1 MRVAANILHRH
12 GLERPDCRPLHMYGC
27 TQDEFS
33 ILQESLRHNY
43 NCRAADF
50 VFWATEQIRRNFHGG
65 PLKWELIFNELSWPE
80 DQDWGRN
87 LAERGLDWWGREVQ
101 RDSSGNRMFLYTLMA
116 EGGIPESLLKNPGN
130 FRNVVLGLLRDV
142 EAEGGTAAKPWL
154 ELIAERRIEQ
164 LPQAFRSPHIT
175 RLLADFAFFLAELR
189 ARLPHDLP
197 VSAAVRWLDGKYPGW
212 ISQVPLRMTEE
223 IAETLI
229 HPAILSERHTSFATS
244 DPLCKRELRL
254 DQSGKWQGYLIFEDD
269 GWLPD
274 ELFKDSVGRRLRM
287 MPSGSDSIDG
297 LVYSAAPE
305 EGGWRLRRF
314 GNRRKSEFPY
324 DPQIPFSLVA
334 YEDGRSKGEAVID
347 PGMPAADA
355 APSFWGAAE
364 SESNAE
370 ESARLVPRSGSGKT
384 RKAFIWVLAAEDV
397 EPVADEGLTLAEPE
411 TAPGGRLWRAS
422 GKGVLQLGDTQYRIE
437 TGSDDETPDAALIP
451 SGRILPGWRRFGNR
465 PVYLGRVKYL
475 GRYATWALRAVS
487 EHELRRRPTRGVL
500 FSELVEWSRNSVV
513 LANFQIV
520 SIPEN
525 AQLKLREVSTG
536 VVELEA
542 DGLANGLRVQITAG
556 GIPSVGDV
564 VDGRVTLKL
573 EVPGRVPKGIELRLS
588 DPAEGRAL
596 ELHSH
601 WPFRHGTIINPD
613 GERLE
618 ANLPSTPNAL
628 HGWRSVVPT
637 GSKGDLQLRLR
648 GEIEV
653 ALPVQGESS
662 ISAQRPLIEAI
673 LAQGGP
679 DAQVDVSL
687 AVDGESKRLEIRRYQ
702 DNATVHDGILR
713 VGLDRDAPY
722 SSESALE
729 KSIREGRVLAVHA
742 VDTTDPNRY
751 VEKENWAS
759 GDLNELLG
767 SDGGPWLIQSKLDG
781 KAQRAA
787 VWCARPLPE
796 TTRAERIEEFAE
808 KWNALVQ
815 EPQSKEWERLLD
827 LISVARQGGDPGTL
841 DLVQAL
847 AKAPAAV
854 IALAMRVPKESI
866 VEIRELDTVAP
877 IFWPCIPI
885 SEFQRAIC
893 ADIARWKTKL
903 LEFFNSEDAELE
915 ADRVVLKRV
924 NDILLIMPE
933 LTGHFGWA
941 MSDTD
946 LIDRALHHP
955 DQQALLKP
963 MLLPNPIARLSEAI
977 EAAARRF
984 DRLPS
989 GVPMLRPLKPPPES
1003 QRFLIYLQSLI
1014 NGPIV
1019 AAEMAAGLR
1028 ELPDV
1033 QTKLT
1038 LINLRLVDPEY
1049 FDTALP
1055 FVLSCL
1061 QSKASKT

>member
-1 MRVAANILHRH
+1 MRAATEILRRH

-33 ILQESLRHNY
+33 LLRESLRHNFH
-43 NCRAADF
+43 AADF
-50 VFWATEQIRRNFHGG
+50 VLWATEQIRRNFPGG
-65 PLKWELIFNELSWPE
+65 SLKWEVIFDELSWHE
-80 DQDWGRN
+80 DQDQSRH
-87 LAERGLDWWGREVQ
+87 LTEHGLCWWGREVRQ
-101 RDSSGNRMFLYTLMA
+101 QSSGNRMFLYTLMA

-130 FRNVVLGLLRDV
+130 FRNVILGLLRDV
-142 EAEGGTAAKPWL
+142 EAEGGTSAEQWL
-154 ELIAERRIEQ
+154 ERIAERWVEL
-164 LPQAFRSPHIT
+164 LPQAFRNTDIT
-175 RLLADFAFFLAELR
+175 RLLADFAFYLAELR
-189 ARLPHDLP
+189 ARLPRDLP
-197 VSAAVRWLDGKYPGW
+197 DSAAVRWLDGNCPDW
-212 ISQVPLRMTEE
+212 ISQLPLRMTEE

-229 HPAILSERHTSFATS
+229 HPAILAERDTSFTTS
-244 DPLCKRELRL
+244 GPLCKRELRL
-254 DQSGKWQGYLIFEDD
+254 DHTGKWQGYLIFEHD

-287 MPSGSDSIDG
+287 MPSGSDSVDG

-334 YEDGRSKGEAVID
+334 YEDGQSKGEAVID

-364 SESNAE
+364 SEGNAE
-370 ESARLVPRSGSGKT
+370 EFARLVPRSGSGKT
-384 RKAFIWVLAAEDV
+384 RKAFIWVHAAEDV
-397 EPVADEGLTLAEPE
+397 EPVADEGLTLAKSEA
-411 TAPGGRLWRAS
+411 APGGRLWRAS
-422 GKGVLQLGDTQYRIE
+422 GKGVLKLGDTQYRIE
-437 TGSDDETPDAALIP
+437 TKSEDETPDAALIP
-451 SGRILPGWRRFGNR
+451 SGRILLGWRRSGNR
-465 PVYLGRVKYL
+465 PVYLGSVKYL

-487 EHELRRRPTRGVL
+487 EHELRRSPTRGVL
-500 FSELVEWSRNSVV
+500 FGELVEWSRNSVV

-520 SIPEN
+520 RIPEN

-542 DGLANGLRVQITAG
+542 DGFANGLRVQITAG

-613 GERLE
+613 GERLQS
-618 ANLPSTPNAL
+618 NLPSTPNAL
-628 HGWRSVVPT
+628 HGWRAVVPA
-637 GSKGDLQLRLR
+637 GSKGDLQLRLS
-648 GEIEV
+648 GQIEV

-673 LAQGGP
+673 LAQGEP

-722 SSESALE
+722 SSETALE
-729 KSIREGRVLAVHA
+729 KSIREGRVLSVHA
-742 VDTTDPNRY
+742 VDTTDPDRY
-751 VEKENWAS
+751 IEKENWAS

-767 SDGGPWLIQSKLDG
+767 SDGGPWLVQSTLDG

-796 TTRAERIEEFAE
+796 TTRTERIEEFAE
-808 KWNALVQ
+808 KWQTLVS
-815 EPQSKEWERLLD
+815 EPQCTEWDRLWS
-827 LISVARQGGDPGTL
+827 LISVARQGGDPGML
-841 DLVQAL
+841 DYVQAL

-866 VEIRELDTVAP
+866 VEVRELDTVAP
-877 IFWPCIPI
+877 IFWPCIPV
-885 SEFQRAIC
+885 SEFERAIRS
-893 ADIARWKTKL
+893 DIERWKTKL
-903 LEFFNSEDAELE
+903 LEFFDSEEAELE
-915 ADRVVLKRV
+915 ADRAVLKRV
-924 NDILLIMPE
+924 NDILVIMPE
-933 LTGHFGWA
+933 LAGHFGWA
-941 MSDTD
+941 MSDTG

-955 DQQALLKP
+955 DQQVLLKP
-963 MLLPNPIARLSEAI
+963 MLQPNPIARLSEAI

-989 GVPMLRPLKPPPES
+989 GVPMLRPLDPPPES
-1003 QRFLIYLQSLI
+1003 QQFLIYLKSLI

-1019 AAEMAAGLR
+1019 AAEMAARLR
-1028 ELPDV
+1028 EPPDV

-1055 FVLSCL
+1055 SALFRLH
-1061 QSKASKT
+1061 SKASKA